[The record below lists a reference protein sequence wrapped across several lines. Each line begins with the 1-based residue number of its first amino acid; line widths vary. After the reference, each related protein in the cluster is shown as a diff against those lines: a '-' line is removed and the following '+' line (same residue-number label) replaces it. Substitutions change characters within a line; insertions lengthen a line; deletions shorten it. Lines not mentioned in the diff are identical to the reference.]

1 MDLLQEELK
10 QMMDLWNTHV
20 IRSSRAETIGGIPDE
35 LYFFPEV
42 TGIEQV
48 QLRNYYANIPL
59 LVYLFCVGAD
69 NYMCDIS
76 GRDLHVCKQYI
87 KEKPAPVPIEFLN
100 LVEIL
105 MTENNLYMPDTC
117 EEALSL
123 YLDLVDL
130 IQ

>member
-1 MDLLQEELK
+1 
-10 QMMDLWNTHV
+10 
-20 IRSSRAETIGGIPDE
+20 
-35 LYFFPEV
+35 
-42 TGIEQV
+42 
-48 QLRNYYANIPL
+48 
-59 LVYLFCVGAD
+59 
-69 NYMCDIS
+69 MCDIS

-87 KEKPAPVPIEFLN
+87 KEKPAPVPIEFLD

-123 YLDLVDL
+123 YLDLIDL

>member
-1 MDLLQEELK
+1 MQLLC
-10 QMMDLWNTHV
+10 
-20 IRSSRAETIGGIPDE
+20 
-35 LYFFPEV
+35 
-42 TGIEQV
+42 
-48 QLRNYYANIPL
+48 IPL

-123 YLDLVDL
+123 YLDLIDL